1 MNLADV
7 TTRQEALDLLE
18 GYAEERQREL
28 AEFNAR
34 RPLVKSYMLETVP
47 QDHKQPDLEQT
58 LLRAGHTLTPLDET
72 LFKIN
77 DGTKHRVV
85 GLLERLLPRYPVIYT
100 YEETRE
106 MDPWVN
112 NLVQSSSTLD
122 RLWLS
127 GIAFEQLLGT
137 VMKLCPGHRY
147 GRLVFRHSNIFGPT
161 DTPAPPTVT
170 EEQEQEQEQGDAADD
185 AEDQD
190 TAPNEERYIPE
201 RRDTRFEMID
211 RLSVLQQKLPQM
223 RDLYSPLHSISQLRF
238 PARGPGGHDFFYHG
252 KATNRSDSFADHRQH
267 LRFVLKIYNKATE
280 RTEATTW
287 QGAES
292 TRIRTGSET
301 RLMIGA
307 PVLLKFSETLPPE
320 TFQKFIASTFRRKAN
335 KFRLWGNPITL
346 EPTKVHVYGLDR
358 HLWQP
363 VFLEITDRHIVAII
377 PPGTCGNTVHRLVT
391 NVQQFLDP
399 GVEAW
404 VGDQKYEDV
413 IRASSDLGGIYET
426 DGN

>member
-1 MNLADV
+1 MSLANV

-28 AEFNAR
+28 SEFNAR

-47 QDHKQPDLEQT
+47 HDHEQPDLEQI

-72 LFKIN
+72 LFKIH
-77 DGTKHRVV
+77 DGGKRKTV
-85 GLLERLLPRYPVIYT
+85 GLLEKLLPRYPVIYT

-112 NLVQSSSTLD
+112 NLVQSSPALD

-137 VMKLCPGHRY
+137 VIKLCPGHRY

-161 DTPAPPTVT
+161 DTTTLPPP
-170 EEQEQEQEQGDAADD
+170 EDSDD
-185 AEDQD
+185 AQND
-190 TAPNEERYIPE
+190 TADENDEQDLAANEERYIPE

-211 RLSVLQQKLPQM
+211 RLNVLQQKLPQM

-267 LRFVLKIYNKATE
+267 IRFVLKMYSNATE
-280 RTEATTW
+280 QTETTTW
-287 QGAES
+287 QGAKSE
-292 TRIRTGSET
+292 RIRTGSET
-301 RLMIGA
+301 HLVIGA
-307 PVLLKFSETLPPE
+307 PVLLKFSETLPLE
-320 TFQKFIASTFRRKAN
+320 TFQKFITSTFRRKAN
-335 KFRLWGNPITL
+335 KFRLWGNPIEL
-346 EPTKVHVYGLDR
+346 EPAKVHVYGLDR

-391 NVQQFLDP
+391 NVQQFIDP

-404 VGDQKYEDV
+404 VGNQKYEDV
-413 IRASSDLGGIYET
+413 IRASSDLGGVYEE
-426 DGN
+426 DSQ

>member
-47 QDHKQPDLEQT
+47 HDHEQPDLEQI

-72 LFKIN
+72 LFKIY
-77 DGTKHRVV
+77 DGGKRRTV

-112 NLVQSSSTLD
+112 NLVQSSPALD

-161 DTPAPPTVT
+161 DAPVPPSPA
-170 EEQEQEQEQGDAADD
+170 EEADEGQDDTADD
-185 AEDQD
+185 TEDQD
-190 TAPNEERYIPE
+190 AAPNEERYIPE

-238 PARGPGGHDFFYHG
+238 PRADPADTISFTTARQ
-252 KATNRSDSFADHRQH
+252 R
-267 LRFVLKIYNKATE
+267 
-280 RTEATTW
+280 
-287 QGAES
+287 
-292 TRIRTGSET
+292 
-301 RLMIGA
+301 
-307 PVLLKFSETLPPE
+307 
-320 TFQKFIASTFRRKAN
+320 
-335 KFRLWGNPITL
+335 
-346 EPTKVHVYGLDR
+346 
-358 HLWQP
+358 
-363 VFLEITDRHIVAII
+363 IVATALLTTDNI
-377 PPGTCGNTVHRLVT
+377 CG
-391 NVQQFLDP
+391 
-399 GVEAW
+399 
-404 VGDQKYEDV
+404 
-413 IRASSDLGGIYET
+413 SS
-426 DGN
+426 

>member
-28 AEFNAR
+28 SEFSGR

-47 QDHKQPDLEQT
+47 QDRKQPDLDQI
-58 LLRAGHTLTPLDET
+58 LLRAGSELQPLDET
-72 LFKIN
+72 LSKIRN
-77 DGTKHRVV
+77 MQDGKTI
-85 GLLERLLPRYPVIYT
+85 GLLERLFPRFPVIYT
-100 YEETRE
+100 CEETRV

-112 NLVQSSSTLD
+112 NLVQSSPTLD

-161 DTPAPPTVT
+161 DASVPPSLPS
-170 EEQEQEQEQGDAADD
+170 DD
-185 AEDQD
+185 DDGPEDD
-190 TAPNEERYIPE
+190 TADENDERDLMANGDNYIPE

-211 RLSVLQQKLPQM
+211 RLNVLEQKLPQM
-223 RDLYSPLHSISQLRF
+223 RDLYTPLHAISQLRF

-267 LRFVLKIYNKATE
+267 IRFVLKVYSNATE
-280 RTEATTW
+280 QTEATTW
-287 QGAES
+287 RSAES
-292 TRIRTGSET
+292 SRVRTGSET
-301 RLMIGA
+301 RLLIGA
-307 PVLLKFSETLPPE
+307 PVLLKFGEALPLE
-320 TFQKFIASTFRRKAN
+320 TFQKFITSTFRRKAN
-335 KFRLWGNPITL
+335 KFRLWGNPIEL
-346 EPTKVHVYGLDR
+346 GPSKVHVYGLDR

-363 VFLEITDRHIVAII
+363 IFLEITDRHIVAII

-399 GVEAW
+399 GVKVW

-413 IRASSDLGGIYET
+413 IRTSSNVGGIYEEHS
-426 DGN
+426 